1 MDLEKFN
8 QHSIDGAKSIPVS
21 AKTGSGVEDLLGVI
35 QKRIEDLV
43 RGKEEDTLISSFRH
57 RDLLSQAEKA
67 VEKSLIGVK
76 DGLSEEFPLMDL
88 HQALASIGEITG
100 EVTIEDIYS
109 HIFSHFCIGK

>member
-1 MDLEKFN
+1 MENFIL
-8 QHSIDGAKSIPVS
+8 HSIDGASSIPVS
-21 AKTGSGVEDLLGVI
+21 AKTGSGIEDLLGVV
-35 QKRIEDLV
+35 QKKIEDLV
-43 RGKEEDTLISSFRH
+43 RGKEEDTLISSLRH

-67 VEKSLIGVK
+67 VEKSLTGVK

-88 HQALASIGEITG
+88 HQGLASIGEITG